1 MAQGLLITGPE
12 RRRSW
17 RVEEREQI
25 LSEAFAPGAVASL
38 VARRHD
44 VSTGLLYSWRK
55 KALAQLDRTAFA
67 QAAFLPAVVEEG
79 RAACSASGKVMK
91 PAKINTGFEVM
102 VPLFCN
108 TGDKIEIDT
117 RTLEYKNRVL

>member
-17 RVEEREQI
+17 RVEERQQI

-55 KALAQLDRTAFA
+55 KALAQLDRPEFA
-67 QAAFLPAVVEEG
+67 QAAFLPAIVGEDLSDCSGAKARSTAVIEVVLDRG
-79 RAACSASGKVMK
+79 VRVR
-91 PAKINTGFEVM
+91 
-102 VPLFCN
+102 
-108 TGDKIEIDT
+108 IEAGMPVALVT
-117 RTLEYKNRVL
+117 ATLKALR

>member
-79 RAACSASGKVMK
+79 RAACSASG
-91 PAKINTGFEVM
+91 AKARSTAVIEVILDRG
-102 VPLFCN
+102 VRVR
-108 TGDKIEIDT
+108 IEAGMPVALVT
-117 RTLEYKNRVL
+117 ATLKALR

>member
-44 VSTGLLYSWRK
+44 ISTGLLYSWRK
-55 KALAQLDRTAFA
+55 KALAQLDRPEFA
-67 QAAFLPAVVEEG
+67 QAAFLPAIVGEDLSDCSGATARPAAAIEVVLDRG
-79 RAACSASGKVMK
+79 VRVR
-91 PAKINTGFEVM
+91 
-102 VPLFCN
+102 
-108 TGDKIEIDT
+108 IEAGMPVALVT
-117 RTLEYKNRVL
+117 ATLKALR